1 MVLQACDP
9 ACCAVS
15 RGAEPCDEKHD
26 IPSTI
31 AFAGL
36 NYRQHAVLRRY
47 VPGTGRAVV
56 GTATDAQALS
66 KKPADIKFRLG
77 WVLCPFCDMHQHFPD
92 GNREE
97 EEGEEWEDESD
108 EAEGL

>member
-1 MVLQACDP
+1 
-9 ACCAVS
+9 VS

-36 NYRQHAVLRRY
+36 NARQQAVLRRY

-77 WVLCPFCDMHQHFPD
+77 WVLCPFCEMHQHFPD